1 MYNIALVE
9 PYNEEYHGKTKCS
22 SNNIKN
28 NYMIVYIISPEE
40 FYNNEYIIYK
50 EIIDDNKNSIN
61 NDVTKIIKDTS
72 LEVVKVLELDGLEQ
86 VGLIKTFWLKILQR
100 KIKSFLTLI
109 S

>member
-40 FYNNEYIIYK
+40 F
-50 EIIDDNKNSIN
+50 SIS
-61 NDVTKIIKDTS
+61 VIIIK
-72 LEVVKVLELDGLEQ
+72 
-86 VGLIKTFWLKILQR
+86 
-100 KIKSFLTLI
+100 
-109 S
+109 